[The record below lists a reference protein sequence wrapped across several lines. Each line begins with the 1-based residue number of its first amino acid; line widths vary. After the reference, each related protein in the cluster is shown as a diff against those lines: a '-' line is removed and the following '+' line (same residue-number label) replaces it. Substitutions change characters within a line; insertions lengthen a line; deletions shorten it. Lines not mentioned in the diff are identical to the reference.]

1 MNNLHVTNFQFSRK
15 YQSLGL
21 FLGFLF
27 LSACSNFF
35 YWPDHYLYR
44 TPDHYKLEYQSIN
57 FESKDG
63 TILHGWKIHRR
74 EMKKPSLG
82 TIVHFHGNA
91 QNLSSHFLMLSWL
104 AEYGYDLFIFDYRGY
119 GQSGGAPSQDGIY
132 LDSMAGMQKGYEFSL
147 ENKSPLIVYGQSLGG
162 NVSLRAIVDF
172 PFSKEIKL
180 LILDSTFSSYQK
192 MAWDKLTS
200 AWILVPFSPLA
211 YIFFSDKYASSLVLK
226 KLPSIPTLVIHGTH
240 DLVVPFKFGE
250 DLYSK
255 LDTKKWFWKIE
266 NGTHTDVFF
275 RQEHNYRED
284 FVKFLKERSTE
295 DHW

>member
-1 MNNLHVTNFQFSRK
+1 
-15 YQSLGL
+15 
-21 FLGFLF
+21 
-27 LSACSNFF
+27 
-35 YWPDHYLYR
+35 
-44 TPDHYKLEYQSIN
+44 
-57 FESKDG
+57 
-63 TILHGWKIHRR
+63 
-74 EMKKPSLG
+74 
-82 TIVHFHGNA
+82 
-91 QNLSSHFLMLSWL
+91 
-104 AEYGYDLFIFDYRGY
+104 
-119 GQSGGAPSQDGIY
+119 
-132 LDSMAGMQKGYEFSL
+132 
-147 ENKSPLIVYGQSLGG
+147 
-162 NVSLRAIVDF
+162 
-172 PFSKEIKL
+172 
-180 LILDSTFSSYQK
+180 